1 VISTRIAAVAVALI
15 LSASVAADEG
25 TASFQG
31 RWQGPWYIGMSS
43 GKALLELGR
52 DGQGTIALTQLEGF
66 GNAPVS
72 LRRVESEGKTLQF
85 SAAGENGTEFKLKA
99 QLSNDGRKLTG
110 NGKYGGFGARVE
122 FQRAE

>member
-1 VISTRIAAVAVALI
+1 MAMVVTLF
-15 LSASVAADEG
+15 LSAGVAADEG

-43 GKALLELGR
+43 GKALLVLGPE
-52 DGQGTIALTQLEGF
+52 GQGTLAITQLEGF

-72 LRRVESEGKTLQF
+72 LSRVETEGNALLF

-99 QLSNDGRKLTG
+99 LLSSDGRKLTG

>member
-1 VISTRIAAVAVALI
+1 M
-15 LSASVAADEG
+15 VAALVLNAGVAAGEG

-43 GKALLELGR
+43 GKALLELGP
-52 DGQGTIALTQLEGF
+52 DGQGTIAMTQLEGF

-72 LRRVESEGKTLQF
+72 ISQVETEGKTLRF

-99 QLSNDGRKLTG
+99 LLSNDGRKLTG

-122 FQRAE
+122 FRRLE

>member
-1 VISTRIAAVAVALI
+1 VNLSRIAAMVAALV

-25 TASFQG
+25 TALFQG

-43 GKALLELGR
+43 GKALLELGA

-66 GNAPVS
+66 GNAAVS
-72 LRRVESEGKTLQF
+72 LSRVEVGGKALRF
-85 SAAGENGTEFKLKA
+85 SASGENGVEFKLKA
-99 QLSNDGRKLTG
+99 LLSSDGRKLTG